1 KVAMED
7 IYAYIDP
14 ATEGEAGFPGRLPS
28 SESERRNLLLV
39 LDQLKSQG
47 KDPLRSPI
55 VVDIGG
61 SKPHYNEGYSPCLTH
76 CRAGSGGHW
85 LTWKQRK
92 MTTCELLKIMDVPP
106 ADVKWSSVSPR
117 QLGLMA
123 GNAIPV
129 KMLSMVLSQA
139 LKCANLQA
147 PPKKEFE
154 EFATKRQAAGS
165 LRSMKAVG
173 GRWKLARL
181 QNCLGGACQRIDA
194 AFLLSST
201 CIVLHQDVRRLVL
214 MVRFRACN
222 DKLEVKRGLLG
233 IHHLQDSMTES
244 LVQGTRAILS
254 QFVEGDEDQMAA
266 LQQKVILLNM
276 DAAADEQLAG
286 RLMACN
292 DGLFP
297 GVKQV
302 CRDRAHAARRVI
314 SRPFKASA
322 EIWDVFQALIWGNAS
337 MPATIQ
343 SSDVLRKVFNQYVKD
358 MGGDRVQSM
367 SLCKQRFDSHQKA
380 TGRLI
385 LWLRPTIKTAIY
397 ATVYR
402 HNLRDGERGALFL
415 RSLSEERVLLL
426 AMVADFTDEATSIIR
441 LMDSEAG
448 DVATHNIELDVF
460 ASRVKHL
467 FIDEHAFDVDGKSKT
482 LGGPNKVSPAMIAR
496 CFASMKKLVGL
507 STEVIASEFPAYEI
521 LTALKIFDVSE
532 VARTNRE
539 ESVDYIQSLH
549 TSSERL
555 CQLFE
560 ASADSFIDEYWDHKA
575 IAFHH
580 HSTNPNCS
588 SFESWKYAV
597 QKTSSRKS
605 TAARHPSSNLHWIL
619 IHFGA
624 LDGCTTS
631 GVEQHFSKMVRI
643 VSAERS
649 LLTEENKN
657 LELKFMFDFA
667 PATST
672 DCIEMAQQLWIEWYG
687 EPRKGSTS
695 RLDLGTKRGHKKGSE
710 ADFLAKRR
718 RLDGPVKLLPHDEV
732 RLEASANLPADCQR
746 VQAEL
751 TFQRNKQFKNTI
763 QSYLSGHLTAKE
775 VPDGM
780 VDVAQAFVELETR
793 RDATRVRGVSKFQAL
808 LAPSPPQFDRR
819 NHWIFLEMAEWSQN
833 PEFFRCKVT
842 QDLQLPLFFVVAN
855 PEKPPSQVLW
865 AASVRGGC
873 VLDLACMRGIIENRH
888 DKATT
893 GIAFLYDAAYAIK
906 RQIFLC
912 PSFRAANT
920 EASEII
926 QAAAGQERSKWKMI
940 DGGWEAFAEASAKSQ
955 QAGRKWAVLGLTIP
969 QIAAN
974 MQEDNLMS
982 SKTFLKFVSRVHCCN
997 RGF

>member
-1 KVAMED
+1 M
-7 IYAYIDP
+7 
-14 ATEGEAGFPGRLPS
+14 
-28 SESERRNLLLV
+28 
-39 LDQLKSQG
+39 
-47 KDPLRSPI
+47 
-55 VVDIGG
+55 
-61 SKPHYNEGYSPCLTH
+61 
-76 CRAGSGGHW
+76 
-85 LTWKQRK
+85 
-92 MTTCELLKIMDVPP
+92 
-106 ADVKWSSVSPR
+106 
-117 QLGLMA
+117 
-123 GNAIPV
+123 
-129 KMLSMVLSQA
+129 
-139 LKCANLQA
+139 
-147 PPKKEFE
+147 
-154 EFATKRQAAGS
+154 
-165 LRSMKAVG
+165 
-173 GRWKLARL
+173 
-181 QNCLGGACQRIDA
+181 
-194 AFLLSST
+194 
-201 CIVLHQDVRRLVL
+201 
-214 MVRFRACN
+214 
-222 DKLEVKRGLLG
+222 
-233 IHHLQDSMTES
+233 
-244 LVQGTRAILS
+244 
-254 QFVEGDEDQMAA
+254 
-266 LQQKVILLNM
+266 
-276 DAAADEQLAG
+276 
-286 RLMACN
+286 
-292 DGLFP
+292 
-297 GVKQV
+297 
-302 CRDRAHAARRVI
+302 
-314 SRPFKASA
+314 
-322 EIWDVFQALIWGNAS
+322 
-337 MPATIQ
+337 
-343 SSDVLRKVFNQYVKD
+343 
-358 MGGDRVQSM
+358 
-367 SLCKQRFDSHQKA
+367 
-380 TGRLI
+380 
-385 LWLRPTIKTAIY
+385 
-397 ATVYR
+397 
-402 HNLRDGERGALFL
+402 
-415 RSLSEERVLLL
+415 
-426 AMVADFTDEATSIIR
+426 
-441 LMDSEAG
+441 
-448 DVATHNIELDVF
+448 
-460 ASRVKHL
+460 
-467 FIDEHAFDVDGKSKT
+467 DGKSKT

-507 STEVIASEFPAYEI
+507 STEVIASEFPAYEL

-588 SFESWKYAV
+588 SFEYWKYAV

-819 NHWIFLEMAEWSQN
+819 NHWIFLEMAERSQN

>member
-1 KVAMED
+1 MEK
-7 IYAYIDP
+7 
-14 ATEGEAGFPGRLPS
+14 
-28 SESERRNLLLV
+28 
-39 LDQLKSQG
+39 LDVKA
-47 KDPLRSPI
+47 
-55 VVDIGG
+55 
-61 SKPHYNEGYSPCLTH
+61 HLTH
-76 CRAGSGGHW
+76 VQLCEDSGCFRCSFLDLAGTWMKKLPW
-85 LTWKQRK
+85 LTEKKGEWGLLCKLCSRHVPQLAFGLTGFNGPGNFYTVSRHADSKQHK
-92 MTTCELLKIMDVPP
+92 LAL
-106 ADVKWSSVSPR
+106 S
-117 QLGLMA
+117 LA
-123 GNAIPV
+123 G
-129 KMLSMVLSQA
+129 QA
-139 LKCANLQA
+139 GGVDSRA

-358 MGGDRVQSM
+358 MGGDRVQSI

-467 FIDEHAFDVDGKSKT
+467 FIDEHATRSGYTMFALESLKT
-482 LGGPNKVSPAMIAR
+482 PIVTGQN
-496 CFASMKKLVGL
+496 
-507 STEVIASEFPAYEI
+507 
-521 LTALKIFDVSE
+521 
-532 VARTNRE
+532 
-539 ESVDYIQSLH
+539 
-549 TSSERL
+549 
-555 CQLFE
+555 
-560 ASADSFIDEYWDHKA
+560 
-575 IAFHH
+575 
-580 HSTNPNCS
+580 
-588 SFESWKYAV
+588 
-597 QKTSSRKS
+597 
-605 TAARHPSSNLHWIL
+605 
-619 IHFGA
+619 
-624 LDGCTTS
+624 
-631 GVEQHFSKMVRI
+631 HFSAYANAFMLTGLVPKELFLNVCLCAFFGFALCFPPWLFPGFRCGWQ
-643 VSAERS
+643 VEDSGWSEQSFSSHDRPVLCFYEETGWAEHRS
-649 LLTEENKN
+649 
-657 LELKFMFDFA
+657 
-667 PATST
+667 
-672 DCIEMAQQLWIEWYG
+672 DC
-687 EPRKGSTS
+687 
-695 RLDLGTKRGHKKGSE
+695 
-710 ADFLAKRR
+710 
-718 RLDGPVKLLPHDEV
+718 V
-732 RLEASANLPADCQR
+732 
-746 VQAEL
+746 
-751 TFQRNKQFKNTI
+751 
-763 QSYLSGHLTAKE
+763 
-775 VPDGM
+775 
-780 VDVAQAFVELETR
+780 
-793 RDATRVRGVSKFQAL
+793 GVSC
-808 LAPSPPQFDRR
+808 
-819 NHWIFLEMAEWSQN
+819 I
-833 PEFFRCKVT
+833 
-842 QDLQLPLFFVVAN
+842 
-855 PEKPPSQVLW
+855 
-865 AASVRGGC
+865 
-873 VLDLACMRGIIENRH
+873 
-888 DKATT
+888 
-893 GIAFLYDAAYAIK
+893 
-906 RQIFLC
+906 
-912 PSFRAANT
+912 
-920 EASEII
+920 
-926 QAAAGQERSKWKMI
+926 
-940 DGGWEAFAEASAKSQ
+940 
-955 QAGRKWAVLGLTIP
+955 
-969 QIAAN
+969 
-974 MQEDNLMS
+974 
-982 SKTFLKFVSRVHCCN
+982 
-997 RGF
+997 

>member
-1 KVAMED
+1 
-7 IYAYIDP
+7 
-14 ATEGEAGFPGRLPS
+14 
-28 SESERRNLLLV
+28 
-39 LDQLKSQG
+39 
-47 KDPLRSPI
+47 
-55 VVDIGG
+55 
-61 SKPHYNEGYSPCLTH
+61 
-76 CRAGSGGHW
+76 
-85 LTWKQRK
+85 
-92 MTTCELLKIMDVPP
+92 
-106 ADVKWSSVSPR
+106 
-117 QLGLMA
+117 
-123 GNAIPV
+123 
-129 KMLSMVLSQA
+129 
-139 LKCANLQA
+139 
-147 PPKKEFE
+147 
-154 EFATKRQAAGS
+154 
-165 LRSMKAVG
+165 
-173 GRWKLARL
+173 
-181 QNCLGGACQRIDA
+181 
-194 AFLLSST
+194 
-201 CIVLHQDVRRLVL
+201 
-214 MVRFRACN
+214 
-222 DKLEVKRGLLG
+222 
-233 IHHLQDSMTES
+233 MTES

-402 HNLRDGERGALFL
+402 RNDRDGERAAFFL

-426 AMVADFTDEATSIIR
+426 AMVADFTDEATRIIR
-441 LMDSEAG
+441 LMDSEAA

-467 FIDEHAFDVDGKSKT
+467 FIDEHATKSGYTMFALESLKTPIAFDVDGKSKT
-482 LGGPNKVSPAMIAR
+482 LGGPTKVSPAMIAR

-532 VARTNRE
+532 V
-539 ESVDYIQSLH
+539 
-549 TSSERL
+549 
-555 CQLFE
+555 
-560 ASADSFIDEYWDHKA
+560 
-575 IAFHH
+575 
-580 HSTNPNCS
+580 
-588 SFESWKYAV
+588 
-597 QKTSSRKS
+597 
-605 TAARHPSSNLHWIL
+605 
-619 IHFGA
+619 
-624 LDGCTTS
+624 
-631 GVEQHFSKMVRI
+631 
-643 VSAERS
+643 
-649 LLTEENKN
+649 
-657 LELKFMFDFA
+657 
-667 PATST
+667 
-672 DCIEMAQQLWIEWYG
+672 MAQQLWIEWYG

-695 RLDLGTKRGHKKGSE
+695 RIDLGTKRGHKKGSE

-780 VDVAQAFVELETR
+780 VDVAQTFVELETR
-793 RDATRVRGVSKFQAL
+793 RDAARVRGVSKFQAL

-819 NHWIFLEMAEWSQN
+819 NHWIFLEVAEWSQK

-873 VLDLACMRGIIENRH
+873 VLDLACMRGIIENRD

-912 PSFRAANT
+912 PSFRAANA

-926 QAAAGQERSKWKMI
+926 QAAVGQERSKWKMI

-969 QIAAN
+969 RIAAN
-974 MQEDNLMS
+974 MQEDNVMS

-997 RGF
+997 RAAGTVRMAGSGPKDGIAQRGAVKSDAVMVTKMVPEMETPPLGATQRCSLRFDAS